1 MKDLTPNEALRPEA
15 SIQDLTPN
23 GPETKKPAHGAGFF
37 ATRSTYFFFAAF
49 LVDFLAAFFVDFLA
63 FFFIGIVGSPELEVK
78 HPVRSPGGSAGD
90 NRAHARARLILHGL
104 DRGA

>member
-1 MKDLTPNEALRPEA
+1 MKDLTPNETVRMEA
-15 SIQDLTPN
+15 SIQYLTPK

-49 LVDFLAAFFVDFLA
+49 LVDFLA

-78 HPVRSPGGSAGD
+78 HPVRSPGGSVGD